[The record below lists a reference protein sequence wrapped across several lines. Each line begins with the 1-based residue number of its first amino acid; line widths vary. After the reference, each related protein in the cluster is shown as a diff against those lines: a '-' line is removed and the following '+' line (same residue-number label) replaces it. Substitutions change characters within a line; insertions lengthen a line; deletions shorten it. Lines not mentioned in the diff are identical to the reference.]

1 MSVFIDSPD
10 AHFSRAARCD
20 RMTRGKPRYNIANAT
35 DSLPQVSVTNFD
47 KNDER
52 VTCASCRFR
61 YSSVREFCPMCG
73 EQASADNAA
82 LEASRQAIDR
92 RLDLDR
98 GPLAALRELS
108 QRRLAKTI
116 VLVSIVVLVCAGS
129 YLALRSRLITNS
141 PAAVP
146 SVDAPTTRPDTSK
159 AVAPSTKT
167 EMPPIE
173 DGKIRSAEPQPAAD
187 ISTETNDDD
196 PAQLW
201 NRVRH
206 GDSEAE
212 VSLAKLYLSGTAVER
227 NCEQAHMLLLAA
239 SRKQNKAADKVL
251 DGAYKQT
258 CP

>member
-1 MSVFIDSPD
+1 
-10 AHFSRAARCD
+10 
-20 RMTRGKPRYNIANAT
+20 MTRGKPRYNIANAT
-35 DSLPQVSVTNFD
+35 DSLPQVSVSNFD

-73 EQASADNAA
+73 EQASADSEA
-82 LEASRQAIDR
+82 LETGTQAIGS

-98 GPLAALRELS
+98 GPWAALRELS

-116 VLVSIVVLVCAGS
+116 ALVSILVLVCAGS

-141 PAAVP
+141 PAAVH
-146 SVDAPTTRPDTSK
+146 SVDAPTSRPDTPE

-173 DGKIRSAEPQPAAD
+173 DGNIRSAEPRPAAD
-187 ISTETNDDD
+187 ISTETNGDD

-201 NRVRH
+201 SRVRV

-212 VSLAKLYLSGTAVER
+212 VALARLYLSGSGLER
-227 NCEQAHMLLLAA
+227 NCEQAHLLLLAA
-239 SRKQNKAADKVL
+239 SRKQNKVADQVL
-251 DGAYKQT
+251 GSIYKQA

>member
-1 MSVFIDSPD
+1 
-10 AHFSRAARCD
+10 
-20 RMTRGKPRYNIANAT
+20 MTRRKPRYNIVNAT
-35 DSLPQVSVTNFD
+35 DSLPQVSVSNFD

-52 VTCASCRFR
+52 VTCVSCRFR

-73 EQASADNAA
+73 EQASADSET
-82 LEASRQAIDR
+82 LETSRQAIGS

-98 GPLAALRELS
+98 RSWAALRELS

-116 VLVSIVVLVCAGS
+116 ALVSIVVFVCATS
-129 YLALRSRLITNS
+129 YLALRSRPIANS
-141 PAAVP
+141 PAADHPVH
-146 SVDAPTTRPDTSK
+146 APTSRPDTPK
-159 AVAPSTKT
+159 AVAPSTET

-201 NRVRH
+201 SRVRH

-212 VSLAKLYLSGTAVER
+212 VALANLYLSGTSVER

-239 SRKQNKAADKVL
+239 SHKQNKAADKVL